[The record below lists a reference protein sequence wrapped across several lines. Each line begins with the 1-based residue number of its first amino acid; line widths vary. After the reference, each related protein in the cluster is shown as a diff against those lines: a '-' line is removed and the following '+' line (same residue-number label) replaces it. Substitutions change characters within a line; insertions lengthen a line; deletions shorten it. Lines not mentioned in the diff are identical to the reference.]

1 MKSQDKRPAPM
12 AGGKKKEKAGP
23 APFTQNRK
31 KTRTSLSSRCK
42 ARTVKTRPGRP
53 FSCLS
58 SGKGR
63 TSRRLPSP
71 RKNISNPAEA
81 PTPSEVPAA
90 GGLFYSIPR
99 GNRRSPS
106 LFPAGGRAAHAG
118 QTFGFSRAGYI
129 SNTGESACRME
140 R

>member
-1 MKSQDKRPAPM
+1 MKSQEKRPATK
-12 AGGKKKEKAGP
+12 AGGKEKEKAGP

-90 GGLFYSIPR
+90 GGLSGRPP
-99 GNRRSPS
+99 GTRRIV
-106 LFPAGGRAAHAG
+106 LLHPAR
-118 QTFGFSRAGYI
+118 
-129 SNTGESACRME
+129 E
-140 R
+140 